1 MVHQQQKPKIRF
13 PILAAA
19 ERKIKNAVENK
30 PPPLAGIF
38 DPANGGGSN
47 INIIKQKI
55 KT

>member
-1 MVHQQQKPKIRF
+1 MIYRPCGSGKKY
-13 PILAAA
+13 
-19 ERKIKNAVENK
+19 KNAVENK
-30 PPPLAGIF
+30 PPPLAKIF